1 MSEPKPK
8 LRLYTELL
16 LKQVNKKRYR
26 ECGDQAE
33 IVRTMEH
40 TDFILADGIGSG
52 SYANIAARLCISRM
66 INLMRSGVSIHNACE
81 KTLKLMH
88 RARTEK
94 VPFAAFN
101 VARIMKGGQFTSL
114 SFEAPHP
121 LLVRDGIV
129 QKLRS
134 THYTLSG
141 EVVSETSV
149 LLKEGDSIVFFT
161 DGVTQ
166 AGLGRGLKMGWG
178 EDGFADLYQ
187 KCISANMPMD
197 DALELILMKTK
208 ALSGNVHGDDTSI
221 ALLTLRQASVVNIL
235 SGPPVNKMDDTV
247 FVKRFLACDGL
258 KVVCGSTTAD
268 MVARV
273 MNKRV
278 QMRGVP
284 DSLTTPPEYSIDG
297 IDLVMEGAVTLNQA
311 YNILEEDLQDGQEGV
326 LRLCSLLRDAHIVRL
341 FEGMAQNTAHD
352 DLTFKQMGI
361 LKRAIIMQLLNEK
374 LVKMGKVTWVEKI

>member
-1 MSEPKPK
+1 MSEQK

-16 LKQVNKKRYR
+16 LKQVNKRNYR

-52 SYANIAARLCISRM
+52 SYANIAARLCISRVLH
-66 INLMRSGVSIHNACE
+66 LMRSGISIHNACE
-81 KTLKLMH
+81 KALTLMH

-101 VARIMKGGQFTSL
+101 IARIMKRGQFTAL
-114 SFEAPHP
+114 SFEAPPP
-121 LLVRDGIV
+121 LLVRDGVV

-134 THYTLSG
+134 THYALSG
-141 EVVSETSV
+141 EVVSETSAA
-149 LLKEGDSIVFFT
+149 LKEGDSVVFFT

-166 AGLGRGLKMGWG
+166 AGLGRGQGMGWG
-178 EDGFADLYQ
+178 AEGFMDLYQ
-187 KCISANMPMD
+187 KCISAGMGTS
-197 DALELILMKTK
+197 DALDLILMKTK
-208 ALSGNVHGDDTSI
+208 ALSGNENGDDTSI
-221 ALLTLRQASVVNIL
+221 ALLTLRKASVINIL
-235 SGPPVNKMDDTV
+235 SGPPANKADDAA
-247 FVKRFLACDGL
+247 FVKLFLGCDGL
-258 KVVCGSTTAD
+258 KMVCGSTTAD

-278 QMRGVP
+278 KMRKMT
-284 DSLTTPPEYSIDG
+284 DSLTAPPEYFIDG

-311 YNILEEDLQDGQEGV
+311 YNILEEDLKSGEEGV
-326 LRLCSLLRDAHIVRL
+326 LRLCALLRSADIVRL
-341 FEGMAQNTAHD
+341 FEGTAENVAHN

-361 LKRAIIMQLLNEK
+361 VKRALIMQLLNEK
-374 LVKMGKVTWVEKI
+374 LVKMGKVTKVERM